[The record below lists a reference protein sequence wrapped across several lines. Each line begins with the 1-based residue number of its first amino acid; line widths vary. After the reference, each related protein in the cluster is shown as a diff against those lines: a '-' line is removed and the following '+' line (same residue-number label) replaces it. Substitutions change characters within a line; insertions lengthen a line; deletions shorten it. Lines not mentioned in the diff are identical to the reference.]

1 MNVNMSLIPEF
12 EELWSGFTSDKS
24 GIEYLKI
31 EGIAPDDLDIGI
43 KSREFFSKK
52 LANISSDANSNYVEN
67 INPTVYRTHTSNG
80 QMKLLGYHMIW
91 YYAAKEYGR
100 DFADEAISSI
110 WKGDLYFHDAH
121 GLRLQMPYCY
131 AFSLD
136 KIVFEGRP
144 YGSSPTTPPK
154 HKKSFLSQVDKLI
167 SDLSKQFAGATA
179 PSDLF
184 LWYSWY
190 LRMWAQERLGMY
202 VSGNGFD
209 WHSHESQLAREIID
223 DMQGL
228 VCLFNEPGRAEGE
241 PPFTN
246 IAIYDNIGLHNL
258 FGHIMFPDGTLP
270 DFEFIMFIQKVF
282 CKWFSY
288 GDPITNLP
296 YRFPVVTINITT
308 DKSNNFEDVDFVK
321 WVAHIDRQMAN
332 FNLHFGDKSKI
343 AMCPMH
349 KDTEIFTKNGW
360 IKLCD
365 LERGTEVA
373 TVNWDTQ
380 NIEWHIPTD
389 YQRIYTEDIDVYEN
403 NWHSIKCDP
412 NHPLLTKRNGVKLS
426 KDITTSDKLVV
437 AKSNYTGDIDRFA
450 ELIGFY
456 IGDGYLDGDAIIF
469 GFKKERKIEY
479 LTNLLNDLEI
489 EYTKSK
495 ADAQGIVRFRFH
507 NDELLQI
514 ANNIGKAN
522 DKFVPNDILT
532 CGDMPII
539 AGIFYGLMNS
549 DGSYRKD
556 MSRPQFITTSDKLK
570 DNFCAIATMMGYTT
584 NERLDTNH
592 EFIRNNKRYV
602 CEKCWYISLNNGN
615 WKNMASDKVSEKYN
629 DYTYCI
635 TVQNSIV
642 LYRLDGKTF
651 IQHQCRYENDLEDMN
666 LSPDSFGNG
675 GVNIGSHRVVT
686 PNFVRCA
693 LESRGCIE
701 DFYRRCDRLIDMA
714 GKLLH
719 IHREYILQKRIDETP
734 QYLQFFGKLGWFS
747 LDTMFSTIGI
757 TGIYEMCQYM
767 GYDIITD
774 EGTEFTLDFMD
785 YLRSNIKRLRKEY
798 NCVFNCEEIPGEQAC
813 VSLVD
818 KDHIYFYSE
827 KGWDDGKWEDDVADA
842 FHNCKLYSN
851 QYIPL
856 INKADMITRL
866 DLSGRFM
873 KKISGGG
880 VVHINSENM
889 IDTDEK
895 MFELIKYIAYS
906 GVTHCAV
913 CYRYGKCEDH
923 PAVIIG
929 QNVTKC
935 PICGKPFVKVRTRV
949 IGYFSDISNWHPV
962 RQEFDAPYR
971 YYSDGSELE

>member
-1 MNVNMSLIPEF
+1 MQVSMSLIPEF
-12 EELWSGFTSDKS
+12 ENLWKS
-24 GIEYLKI
+24 FNQDPVKKKFLKI
-31 EGIAPDDLDIGI
+31 EGIAEEDLDIGLA
-43 KSREFFSKK
+43 SEQFFKEK
-52 LANISSDANSNYVEN
+52 LANISTDANSNYSEN
-67 INPTVYRTHTSNG
+67 MNPTVYRTHTTNG
-80 QMKLLGYHMIW
+80 MMKLLGYHLLW
-91 YYAAKEYGR
+91 HYAAKRYGIEW
-100 DFADEAISSI
+100 ASMAISEI
-110 WKGDLYFHDAH
+110 WNGGLYFHDAH
-121 GLRLQMPYCY
+121 GLRIQMPYCY

-136 KIVFEGRP
+136 KLVFEGRP
-144 YGSSPTTPPK
+144 YGSSPTTPAK
-154 HKKSFLSQVDKLI
+154 HRKSFLSQVDKLI

-190 LRMWAQERLGMY
+190 LKNEFGEI
-202 VSGNGFD
+202 D
-209 WHSHESQLAREIID
+209 WHEHIDDMKKEIID

-246 IAIYDNIGLHNL
+246 ISIYDPIGLKNL
-258 FGHIMFPDGTLP
+258 FGHITFPDGTKP
-270 DFEFIMFIQKVF
+270 DFELIMFIQKTF
-282 CKWFSY
+282 CEWFSH
-288 GDPITNLP
+288 GDPITGFP
-296 YRFPVVTINITT
+296 YRFPVVTINTT
-308 DKSNNFEDVDFVK
+308 TTKDHDFEDEDWVR
-321 WVAHIDRQMAN
+321 WVAHVDRNMCN

-360 IKLCD
+360 VKLCD

-412 NHPLLTKRNGVKLS
+412 NHPLLTKRDGVKLS

-456 IGDGYLDGDAIIF
+456 IGDGYLDGDAIMF
-469 GFKKERKIEY
+469 GFKRERKIEY

-570 DNFCAIATMMGYTT
+570 DDFCAIATMMGYTT

-592 EFIRNNKRYV
+592 EFIINNKGYV

-635 TVQNSIV
+635 TVQNSMV

-651 IQHQCRYENDLEDMN
+651 IQHQCRYENDLDDMN
-666 LSPDSFGNG
+666 LTADSFGNG

-693 LESRGCIE
+693 LKSGGDPQKFLDE
-701 DFYRRCDRLIDMA
+701 CDRVIDIA
-714 GKLLH
+714 GKLLY
-719 IHREYILQKRIDETP
+719 IHRVDILQKRIDKNPE
-734 QYLQFFGKLGWFS
+734 YLQFFGKLGWFS
-747 LDTMFSTIGI
+747 LDTMFSTIGL
-757 TGIYEMCQYM
+757 TGVYEVCQYM
-767 GYDIITD
+767 GYDILDD
-774 EGTEFTLDFMD
+774 EGTEFTTDFMA
-785 YLRSNIKRLRKEY
+785 YLKGKVKELRAEY
-798 NCVFNCEEIPGEQAC
+798 GCVFNCEEIPGEQAC
-813 VSLVD
+813 VSLLN
-818 KDHIYFYSE
+818 KDHIYFEYEDMSNVP
-827 KGWDDGKWEDDVADA
+827 DDVKDA
-842 FHNCKLYSN
+842 FANCKLYSN

-856 INKADMITRL
+856 INQSDMITRL

-873 KKISGGG
+873 KMISGGG
-880 VVHINSENM
+880 IVHVNCDAQ

-895 MFELIKYIAYS
+895 MYELIKYGAKC
-906 GVTHCAV
+906 GVPHFAV
-913 CYRYGKCEDH
+913 CYRFGKCDDH
-923 PAVIIG
+923 PAVIVG
-929 QNVTKC
+929 QSRSTC
-935 PICGKPFVKVRTRV
+935 PICGKPITRTRARV
-949 IGYFSDISNWHPV
+949 IGYFSDENNWHPV

-971 YYSDGSELE
+971 FYSNGVNLE

>member
-12 EELWSGFTSDKS
+12 EELWRGFTSDKS

-343 AMCPMH
+343 AMC
-349 KDTEIFTKNGW
+349 
-360 IKLCD
+360 
-365 LERGTEVA
+365 
-373 TVNWDTQ
+373 
-380 NIEWHIPTD
+380 
-389 YQRIYTEDIDVYEN
+389 
-403 NWHSIKCDP
+403 
-412 NHPLLTKRNGVKLS
+412 
-426 KDITTSDKLVV
+426 
-437 AKSNYTGDIDRFA
+437 
-450 ELIGFY
+450 
-456 IGDGYLDGDAIIF
+456 
-469 GFKKERKIEY
+469 
-479 LTNLLNDLEI
+479 
-489 EYTKSK
+489 
-495 ADAQGIVRFRFH
+495 
-507 NDELLQI
+507 
-514 ANNIGKAN
+514 
-522 DKFVPNDILT
+522 
-532 CGDMPII
+532 
-539 AGIFYGLMNS
+539 
-549 DGSYRKD
+549 
-556 MSRPQFITTSDKLK
+556 
-570 DNFCAIATMMGYTT
+570 
-584 NERLDTNH
+584 
-592 EFIRNNKRYV
+592 
-602 CEKCWYISLNNGN
+602 
-615 WKNMASDKVSEKYN
+615 
-629 DYTYCI
+629 
-635 TVQNSIV
+635 
-642 LYRLDGKTF
+642 
-651 IQHQCRYENDLEDMN
+651 CRYENDLEDMN

-767 GYDIITD
+767 GYDIITN

-818 KDHIYFYSE
+818 KDHIYFYNE

-935 PICGKPFVKVRTRV
+935 PVCGKPFVKVRTRV

-971 YYSDGSELE
+971 YYSDGSELEQ